1 MAGLGAL
8 ICYMIFAHLEK
19 KICAAGPPPS
29 IPSPLRLTEHFCTN
43 TLLYTVIYCILLVI
57 PLINHVNIFFYIFLI
72 GYSESVCGK
81 KLMRDN
87 VLSVLCTK
95 IYCVLCVSVVQSN
108 TIT

>member
-19 KICAAGPPPS
+19 KICAAESPPS

-43 TLLYTVIYCILLVI
+43 TLLYTELHCILLVI

-72 GYSESVCGK
+72 GRILSVCG
-81 KLMRDN
+81 RE
-87 VLSVLCTK
+87 
-95 IYCVLCVSVVQSN
+95 
-108 TIT
+108 